1 MVNMSEQ
8 FIHTDGTII
17 PVGIMYCIGRNY
29 LEHAKEMGS
38 ELPSEPVVFIKPAT
52 AHAISGSKIAIPT
65 FSENMHH
72 EVELVVVIGKD
83 CNNVSESE
91 AMDYVSG
98 YGVGIDF
105 TLRDVQMKAKESGLP
120 WATSKSFYSSAPV
133 SNIIPID
140 LISEPNNCKIELFVN
155 NKPVQ
160 SGYTSDMQ
168 RTVPQLISYIS
179 HVFRLRKGDC
189 IFTGTPQGAGQVVS
203 GDKLLAKLDDK
214 ITLDIEIE

>member
-1 MVNMSEQ
+1 MSEQ

-17 PVGIMYCIGRNY
+17 PVGVIYCIGRNY
-29 LEHAKEMGS
+29 AEHAKEMGS
-38 ELPSEPVVFIKPAT
+38 ALPTEPVVFLKPAT
-52 AHAISGSKIAIPT
+52 AHAMTGSKVPIPT
-65 FSENMHH
+65 YSNNMHH

-105 TLRDVQMKAKESGLP
+105 TLRDVQAKAKESGMP
-120 WATSKSFYSSAPV
+120 WATAKSFFSSAPV
-133 SNIIPID
+133 SNIVPLNKIEDI
-140 LISEPNNCKIELFVN
+140 NNCHIELYVN
-155 NKPVQ
+155 DNLVQ
-160 SGYTSDMQ
+160 SGDSSDMQ
-168 RTVPQLISYIS
+168 RSVAQLISYIS

-189 IFTGTPQGAGQVVS
+189 IFTGTPQGVGQVVS
-203 GDKLLAKLDDK
+203 GDKLAAKLNDV